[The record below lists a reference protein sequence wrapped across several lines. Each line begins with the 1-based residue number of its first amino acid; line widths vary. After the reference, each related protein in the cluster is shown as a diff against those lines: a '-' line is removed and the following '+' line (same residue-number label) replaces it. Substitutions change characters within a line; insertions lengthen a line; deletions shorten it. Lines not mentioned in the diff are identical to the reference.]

1 MQKEVRLRW
10 LLLANLLNN
19 AGAAFMWPLT
29 TVYMH
34 NYLKQTL
41 TFSGTVL
48 FCMSLAM
55 ILGNY
60 VGGRLFDR
68 WRPYWT
74 AILGVTIS
82 TITLATLIFW
92 HSLFPYAAGLII
104 VGFGDGIS
112 MTVVNAYAATVTS
125 KSNRYVFNMLY
136 LALNVGVVIGTLLV
150 GYLLDLGIDVVFMV
164 TTACYVG
171 LFGIVLSTFNVSLT
185 PVTTAKKSTKSVTT
199 DTTSKRKRQLI
210 WLICLMIFTIYL
222 SYALW
227 ESLLSV
233 HMTNLGIPFRRYSE
247 VWTINGL
254 LIILSQPI
262 VTLFNERFK
271 IGTQVALGIT
281 LFALSFLGLV
291 FARQYVDFIIIMVV
305 LTIGE
310 VIGLP
315 IVPAWVD
322 DMAAVDQRG
331 KYQGRFNMALSM
343 GRAVG
348 PLFGGMMVA
357 QFSYSVLFIVV
368 TLMML
373 TTLGI
378 VLVRA
383 RHEKLLN
390 G

>member
-10 LLLANLLNN
+10 LFIANLLNN

-41 TFSGTVL
+41 TFSGIVL

-60 VGGRLFDR
+60 VGGRLFDH
-68 WRPYWT
+68 WRPYYT
-74 AILGVTIS
+74 ALLGGTIS
-82 TITLATLIFW
+82 TLTLATLIFW
-92 HSLFPYAAGLII
+92 HSLWPYAAGLII

-112 MTVVNAYAATVTS
+112 MTVVNSYAATVTT

-150 GYLLDLGIDVVFMV
+150 GYLLDLGINVVFAV
-164 TTACYVG
+164 TTACYIG
-171 LFGIVLSTFNVSLT
+171 LMVIVLSTFNVDVNSIT
-185 PVTTAKKSTKSVTT
+185 NDDHAEKQRGT
-199 DTTSKRKRQLI
+199 DTTPASHRQLI
-210 WLICLMIFTIYL
+210 WTICLMIFSIYM

-233 HMTNLGIPFRRYSE
+233 HMTNLGIPFRSYSE

-254 LIILSQPI
+254 LIIVSQPI
-262 VTLFNERFK
+262 VTLFNEKFK
-271 IGTQVALGIT
+271 IGTQIGFGIT

-291 FARQYVDFIIIMVV
+291 FARQYIDFIIIMVV

-322 DMAAVDQRG
+322 DMAAPTQRG
-331 KYQGRFNMALSM
+331 KYQGRFNMALSL

-357 QFSYSVLFIVV
+357 QFSYATLFMTVTILMLV
-368 TLMML
+368 TLAL
-373 TTLGI
+373 
-378 VLVRA
+378 VLVKA
-383 RHEKLLN
+383 RREHLWN

>member
-10 LLLANLLNN
+10 LFIANLLNN

-34 NYLKQTL
+34 NYLHQTL
-41 TFSGTVL
+41 TFSGIIL

-55 ILGNY
+55 ILGNF

-82 TITLATLIFW
+82 TAALIILVFW
-92 HSLFPYAAGLII
+92 HSLWPYAGGLIL

-112 MTVVNAYAATVTS
+112 MTVVNAYAATVTT
-125 KSNRYVFNMLY
+125 KSNRVVFNLLY
-136 LALNVGVVIGTLLV
+136 MALNVGVVIGTLLV
-150 GYLLDLGIDVVFMV
+150 GYLLDLGINVVFMV
-164 TTACYVG
+164 ATLCYLG
-171 LFGIVLSTFNVSLT
+171 LFAIVLTTFNVAPVAMKQPQTVTKVATDQT
-185 PVTTAKKSTKSVTT
+185 PS
-199 DTTSKRKRQLI
+199 RKRHLI

-233 HMTNLGIPFRRYSE
+233 HMTNLGIPFRQYSE
-247 VWTINGL
+247 VWTINGV
-254 LIILSQPI
+254 LIIASQPV

-271 IGTQVALGIT
+271 IGTQIGFGIT

-305 LTIGE
+305 LTVGE

-315 IVPAWVD
+315 IVPAWID
-322 DMAAVDQRG
+322 DMAAANQRG
-331 KYQGRFNMALSM
+331 KYQGRFNMALSL

-357 QFSYSVLFIVV
+357 QFSYAVLFITV
-368 TLMML
+368 TAAMLM
-373 TTLGI
+373 TLGI
-378 VLVRA
+378 VLVKA
-383 RHEKLLN
+383 RQAHLLN

>member
-10 LLLANLLNN
+10 LFLANLLNN

-29 TVYMH
+29 TIYMH
-34 NYLKQTL
+34 NYLKQSL
-41 TFSGTVL
+41 TFSGIVL
-48 FCMSLAM
+48 FLMSMAM
-55 ILGNY
+55 IAGNY
-60 VGGRLFDR
+60 LGGHLFDH
-68 WRPYWT
+68 WRPYFT
-74 AILGVTIS
+74 ALLGGGIS
-82 TITLATLIFW
+82 TVMLATLIFW
-92 HSLFPYAAGLII
+92 HSLWPYAIGLII

-112 MTVVNAYAATVTS
+112 MTVVNAYAATVTTR
-125 KSNRYVFNMLY
+125 SNRYVFNMLY

-150 GYLLDLGIDVVFMV
+150 GYLLDLGISVVFIV
-164 TTACYVG
+164 TTVCYLG
-171 LFGIVLSTFNVSLT
+171 LMTITISTFNVT
-185 PVTTAKKSTKSVTT
+185 PAHRTATATTKAA
-199 DTTSKRKRQLI
+199 DTTPSNHRQLI
-210 WLICLMIFTIYL
+210 WMICLMIFTIYL

-227 ESLLSV
+227 ESILSV

-254 LIILSQPI
+254 LIIVSQPI
-262 VTLFNERFK
+262 VSLFNERFK
-271 IGTQVALGIT
+271 IGTQIGFGIT

-315 IVPAWVD
+315 IAPAWVD
-322 DMAAVDQRG
+322 DMAADDQRG
-331 KYQGRFNMALSM
+331 KYQGRYNMALSL

-357 QFSYSVLFIVV
+357 QFSYSLLFITV
-368 TLMML
+368 TVLM
-373 TTLGI
+373 LGSLAL
-378 VLVRA
+378 VLWRA
-383 RHEKLLN
+383 RREHLLN

>member
-1 MQKEVRLRW
+1 MPKEVRLRW
-10 LLLANLLNN
+10 LFLANLLNN

-29 TVYMH
+29 TVYLH
-34 NYLKQTL
+34 NYLKQSL
-41 TFSGTVL
+41 TFSGVVL

-60 VGGRLFDR
+60 VGGHLFDH
-68 WRPYWT
+68 WHPYRT
-74 AILGVTIS
+74 AVLGVVIS
-82 TITLATLIFW
+82 TVTLALLIAW
-92 HSLFPYAAGLII
+92 HSLWPYAMGLII

-112 MTVVNAYAATVTS
+112 MTVVNAYAAAVTS
-125 KSNRYVFNMLY
+125 KSNRVVFNLLY

-150 GYLLDLGIDVVFMV
+150 GYLLALGISVVFMV

-171 LFGIVLSTFNVSLT
+171 LFVIVLRTFRVQLAPKTTTKKVLADQT
-185 PVTTAKKSTKSVTT
+185 PVN
-199 DTTSKRKRQLI
+199 KRHLI
-210 WLICLMIFTIYL
+210 WLICLMIFAIYL

-254 LIILSQPI
+254 LIILSQPL
-262 VTLFNERFK
+262 VRLFNERFK
-271 IGTQVALGIT
+271 IGTQIGVGVT

-291 FARQYVDFIIIMVV
+291 FARQYLDFVLIMVV
-305 LTIGE
+305 LTFGE
-310 VIGLP
+310 VVGLP

-322 DMAAVDQRG
+322 DMAAADQRG
-331 KYQGRFNMALSM
+331 KYQGRFNMALSL

-357 QFSYSVLFIVV
+357 QFSYPVLFITV
-368 TLMML
+368 TVLML
-373 TTLGI
+373 ATLGL
-378 VLVRA
+378 VLWRA
-383 RHEKLLN
+383 ARERLLN

>member
-10 LLLANLLNN
+10 LFLANLLNN

-29 TVYMH
+29 TIYMH
-34 NYLKQTL
+34 NYLKQSL
-41 TFSGTVL
+41 TFSGIVL
-48 FCMSLAM
+48 FLMSMAM
-55 ILGNY
+55 ITGNY
-60 VGGRLFDR
+60 LGGHLFDH
-68 WRPYWT
+68 WRPYFT
-74 AILGVTIS
+74 ALLGGGIS
-82 TITLATLIFW
+82 TVMLATLIFW
-92 HSLFPYAAGLII
+92 HSLWPYAIGLII

-112 MTVVNAYAATVTS
+112 MTVVNAYAATVTTR
-125 KSNRYVFNMLY
+125 SNRYVFNMLY

-150 GYLLDLGIDVVFMV
+150 GYLLDLGISVVFIV
-164 TTACYVG
+164 TTICYLG
-171 LFGIVLSTFNVSLT
+171 LMAITISTFNVT
-185 PVTTAKKSTKSVTT
+185 PAHRTATATTKAA
-199 DTTSKRKRQLI
+199 DTTPSNHRQLI
-210 WLICLMIFTIYL
+210 WMICLMIFTIYL

-227 ESLLSV
+227 ESILSV

-254 LIILSQPI
+254 LIIVSQPI
-262 VTLFNERFK
+262 VSLFNERFK
-271 IGTQVALGIT
+271 IGTQIGFGIT

-315 IVPAWVD
+315 IAPAWVD
-322 DMAAVDQRG
+322 DMAADDQRG
-331 KYQGRFNMALSM
+331 KYQGRYNMALSL

-357 QFSYSVLFIVV
+357 QFSYSLLFITV
-368 TLMML
+368 TVLM
-373 TTLGI
+373 LGSLAL
-378 VLVRA
+378 VLWRA
-383 RHEKLLN
+383 RREHLLN

>member
-10 LLLANLLNN
+10 LFLANLLNN

-29 TVYMH
+29 TIYMH
-34 NYLKQTL
+34 NYLKQSL
-41 TFSGTVL
+41 TFSGIVL
-48 FCMSLAM
+48 FLMSMAM
-55 ILGNY
+55 IAGNY
-60 VGGRLFDR
+60 LGGHLFDH
-68 WRPYWT
+68 WRPYFT
-74 AILGVTIS
+74 ALLGGGIS
-82 TITLATLIFW
+82 TVMLATLIFW
-92 HSLFPYAAGLII
+92 HSLWPYAIGLII

-112 MTVVNAYAATVTS
+112 MTVVNAYAATVTTR
-125 KSNRYVFNMLY
+125 SNRYVFNMLY

-150 GYLLDLGIDVVFMV
+150 GYLLDLGISVVFIV
-164 TTACYVG
+164 TTICYLG
-171 LFGIVLSTFNVSLT
+171 LMAITISTFNVT
-185 PVTTAKKSTKSVTT
+185 PAHRTATATTKAA
-199 DTTSKRKRQLI
+199 DTTPSNHRQLI
-210 WLICLMIFTIYL
+210 WMICLMIFTIYL

-227 ESLLSV
+227 ESILSV

-254 LIILSQPI
+254 LIIVSQPI
-262 VTLFNERFK
+262 VSLFNERFK
-271 IGTQVALGIT
+271 IGTQIGFGIT

-315 IVPAWVD
+315 IAPAWVD
-322 DMAAVDQRG
+322 DMAADDQRG
-331 KYQGRFNMALSM
+331 KCQGRYNMALSL

-357 QFSYSVLFIVV
+357 QFSYSLLFITV
-368 TLMML
+368 TVLM
-373 TTLGI
+373 LGSLAL
-378 VLVRA
+378 VLWRA
-383 RHEKLLN
+383 RREHLLN

>member
-10 LLLANLLNN
+10 LFLANLLNN

-34 NYLKQTL
+34 NYLKQSL
-41 TFSGTVL
+41 TFSGIIL
-48 FCMSLAM
+48 FLMSLAM
-55 ILGNY
+55 IAGNFI
-60 VGGRLFDR
+60 GGRLFDH
-68 WRPYWT
+68 WRPYYTALLGGGIST
-74 AILGVTIS
+74 AILT
-82 TITLATLIFW
+82 TLIFW
-92 HSLFPYAAGLII
+92 HSLWPYAIGLII

-112 MTVVNAYAATVTS
+112 MTVVNAYAATVTTR
-125 KSNRYVFNMLY
+125 SNRYVFNMLY

-150 GYLLDLGIDVVFMV
+150 GYLLELGINVVFMV
-164 TTACYVG
+164 ATVCYLG
-171 LFGIVLSTFNVSLT
+171 LMTITLSTFNVT
-185 PVTTAKKSTKSVTT
+185 PTVRTEKAAPQKRDVTPKNH
-199 DTTSKRKRQLI
+199 RQLI
-210 WLICLMIFTIYL
+210 WMICLMIFTIYL

-227 ESLLSV
+227 ESILSV

-254 LIILSQPI
+254 LIIVNQPI
-262 VTLFNERFK
+262 VALFNERFK
-271 IGTQVALGIT
+271 IGTQIGLGIT

-315 IVPAWVD
+315 IAPAWVD
-322 DMAAVDQRG
+322 DMAADDQRG
-331 KYQGRFNMALSM
+331 KYQGRYNMALSL

-357 QFSYSVLFIVV
+357 QFSYSLLFITV
-368 TLMML
+368 TILM
-373 TTLGI
+373 LGSLAL
-378 VLVRA
+378 VLWRA
-383 RHEKLLN
+383 RREHLLN

>member
-10 LLLANLLNN
+10 LFLANLLNN

-41 TFSGTVL
+41 TFSGVVL

-60 VGGRLFDR
+60 VGGHLFDH
-68 WRPYWT
+68 WRPYQT
-74 AILGVTIS
+74 AILGVIIS
-82 TITLATLIFW
+82 TVTLATLIFW
-92 HSLFPYAAGLII
+92 HSLWPYAVGLIV

-112 MTVVNAYAATVTS
+112 MTVVNAYAATVTT

-150 GYLLDLGIDVVFMV
+150 GYLLDLGINVVFMV
-164 TTACYVG
+164 TTACYIG
-171 LFGIVLSTFNVSLT
+171 LMIIVLSTFNVQLAAKT
-185 PVTTAKKSTKSVTT
+185 TTAAKAETADQTP
-199 DTTSKRKRQLI
+199 RHKRQLI
-210 WLICLMIFTIYL
+210 WLICLMIFSIYL

-254 LIILSQPI
+254 LIIVSQPI

-271 IGTQVALGIT
+271 IGTQIGFGIT

-291 FARQYVDFIIIMVV
+291 FARQYADFIVIMVV
-305 LTIGE
+305 LTLGE

-331 KYQGRFNMALSM
+331 KYQGRFNMALSL

-357 QFSYSVLFIVV
+357 QFSYAILFMTVTVL
-368 TLMML
+368 ML
-373 TTLGI
+373 VTLGI
-378 VLVRA
+378 VLWRA
-383 RHEKLLN
+383 AREQLLN

>member
-41 TFSGTVL
+41 TFSGIVL

-60 VGGRLFDR
+60 VGGRLFDH
-68 WRPYWT
+68 WQPYWT
-74 AILGVTIS
+74 AILGVMIS
-82 TITLATLIFW
+82 TITLAALIFW
-92 HSLFPYAAGLII
+92 HSLIPYAAGLII

-112 MTVVNAYAATVTS
+112 MTVVNAYAATVTT

-150 GYLLDLGIDVVFMV
+150 GYLLDLGISVVFMV
-164 TTACYVG
+164 TTACYIG
-171 LFGIVLSTFNVSLT
+171 LLAIVLTTFNVGLASSQ
-185 PVTTAKKSTKSVTT
+185 PAEKTTGTVVT

-254 LIILSQPI
+254 LIILSQPV

-271 IGTQVALGIT
+271 IGSQVAFGIT

-291 FARQYVDFIIIMVV
+291 FARQYIDFIIIMVV

-322 DMAAVDQRG
+322 DMAAPEQRG
-331 KYQGRFNMALSM
+331 KYQGRFNMALAM

-368 TLMML
+368 TVMML
-373 TTLGI
+373 VTLGI
-378 VLVRA
+378 VLIRA